1 MVDVAAALDAVQVE
15 VESLMVDACTITRDV
30 DGVRDDTLDPAT
42 LELIPPNPD
51 TTTVYSGPCGIAARN
66 PSGQS
71 TQSLTADGG
80 DREWAARYTL
90 KTPLAGPVPQ
100 PGDSVLITA
109 SRDPGMVGVVFRV
122 IGPTVGT
129 FRLSR
134 RSEVELRQ

>member
-1 MVDVAAALDAVQVE
+1 MVDVSAPLAAAQVE

-30 DGVRDDTLDPAT
+30 DGVRDDVLDPAT
-42 LELIPPNPD
+42 LALVPPDPD
-51 TTTVYSGPCGIAARN
+51 TAIVYTGPCGIAARS
-66 PSGQS
+66 PAGQS
-71 TQSLTADGG
+71 TQSLIADGG

-90 KTPLAGPVPQ
+90 KTPLAGPVPE
-100 PGDSVLITA
+100 PGDTVLITA
-109 SRDPGMVGVVFRV
+109 SRDPGMVGLEFRV